1 MSLRSACHEAAK
13 NPYTSGWVVSHT
25 VKGGRL
31 GTQNSVWI
39 RYLASDEW
47 RVMHYVMSGEL
58 ILVAALAGLI
68 AILGILALIVVIFQ
82 VCC

>member
-1 MSLRSACHEAAK
+1 
-13 NPYTSGWVVSHT
+13 
-25 VKGGRL
+25 
-31 GTQNSVWI
+31 
-39 RYLASDEW
+39 
-47 RVMHYVMSGEL
+47 MHDVMSGEL